1 MKITIKVDVR
11 EKDLI
16 DIISTNISVNVELI
30 KEQLPIGDI
39 IICNE
44 DNKELL
50 VIERKSISDL
60 SASIKDGRYEE
71 QSFRLINSL
80 KDTVHPHN
88 ILYLIEGSINFKKES
103 KEITSLY
110 SSLFSLNYYKGF
122 SVIRTF
128 SINETAH
135 FILSIAKKL
144 SKESDRTP
152 FYSVNIIGGT
162 SGTVDEI
169 DNVDVDVDEVKYS
182 KVIKRVKK
190 DNITKENIGEIILS
204 QIPGVS
210 LATAQAVLNNYGG
223 KISELIKSLEK
234 DQNAL
239 NNIKQVNSKGKEVKI
254 RKTSITNIY
263 KFML

>member
-1 MKITIKVDVR
+1 
-11 EKDLI
+11 
-16 DIISTNISVNVELI
+16 
-30 KEQLPIGDI
+30 
-39 IICNE
+39 
-44 DNKELL
+44 
-50 VIERKSISDL
+50 
-60 SASIKDGRYEE
+60 
-71 QSFRLINSL
+71 
-80 KDTVHPHN
+80 
-88 ILYLIEGSINFKKES
+88 LYLIEGSINFKKES

-169 DNVDVDVDEVKYS
+169 DNVDVDIDVDEVKYS

-210 LATAQAVLNNYGG
+210 LATAQAVLKNYEG

-234 DQNAL
+234 DPNAL